1 MNDLDTSD
9 SAPLPTYQDL
19 SRFVVPPGFRGR
31 SGPVVLLWQVVQATL
46 FALSPQPAY
55 AWRRLLLRLFGAEV
69 GKGVLVRPTAR
80 ITYPWKVKFGDY
92 CWIGDHT
99 ELYSLG
105 SIAIGNHAV
114 VSQKSYLCTGAHDA
128 SVVTF
133 PLTTAPIVIED
144 QAWVATDCFV
154 APGVTVGRG
163 AVVAARSTVREDV
176 PAGMITAGTP
186 ARVRKARP
194 VPSTKRG

>member
-1 MNDLDTSD
+1 MNDQKNIDNQ
-9 SAPLPTYQDL
+9 PLPAYQDL

-31 SGPVVLLWQVVQATL
+31 SGPIVLMWQIVQATL

-80 ITYPWKVKFGDY
+80 VTYPWKVKLGDF
-92 CWIGDHT
+92 CWIGDHAA
-99 ELYSLG
+99 LYSLD
-105 SIAIGNHAV
+105 AITIGKHAV

-128 SVVTF
+128 SKVTF
-133 PLTTAPIVIED
+133 PLTTAPIVIDD

-163 AVVAARSTVREDV
+163 AVVAARSTVLEDV
-176 PAGMITAGTP
+176 PVGMIVAGTP
-186 ARVRKARP
+186 SSVRKVRP
-194 VPSTKRG
+194 IPRA